1 MDRRDELLR
10 LVRRAYQASTDS
22 TKWPGFLGWL
32 SAFFGGT
39 VTGFQHYGPDPR
51 SARPDFVGMDPAH
64 DAAYRSHYAA
74 LNPWIKRGYPL
85 YEPGRVLASDA
96 YVPLSE
102 LRQTEFYNDFLRD
115 VGVGHAFGA
124 CLFKRDGVLSHF
136 TVTRSER
143 GGPFRPHELAEAR
156 ALLPHVRQAVQIHDT
171 LGDLRDIQRALGD
184 VLERMTHGVFVID
197 ARGHVLFVNKAGRSI
212 ARQRDGLALVSDGLE
227 ACVSSERLK
236 LRTLISRAVT
246 ASKGGTLRATTALSI
261 SRPSMKQ
268 PLSVLVTPLR
278 LSVDQGD
285 VPAATVFVS
294 DPERMQDPDMRGAQA
309 AYGLSPA
316 EARVAAALAASESIQ
331 RAADRLCLSRDTA
344 RWHLKRIYRKT
355 STTRQPDLVKLI
367 LSSSMR

>member
-1 MDRRDELLR
+1 MDRRDELLT
-10 LVRRAYQASTDS
+10 LVRRAYQASTNS
-22 TKWPGFLGWL
+22 AKWPGYLGWL
-32 SAFFGGT
+32 SAFFGGK
-39 VTGFQHYGPDPR
+39 VTGFQHVGPDPR
-51 SARPDFVGMDPAH
+51 SVRANFVGIDPAH
-64 DAAYRSHYAA
+64 DAAYRSYYAA

-85 YEPGRVLASDA
+85 YEPGRVLASDS
-96 YVPLSE
+96 YLPVSE

-124 CLFKRDGVLSHF
+124 CLFKRDGLLSNF

-143 GGPFRPHELAEAR
+143 GGPFQAHEIAEAHV
-156 ALLPHVRQAVQIHDT
+156 LLPHIRQAVQIHDR
-171 LGDLRDIQRALGD
+171 LGDLRAVQRALGD

-197 ARGHVLFVNKAGRSI
+197 ARGRVLFVNKAGRSI
-212 ARQRDGLALVSDGLE
+212 VRQRDGLALVNDGLE
-227 ACVSSERLK
+227 ARVSSERLK
-236 LRTLISRAVT
+236 LRTLISRAVM
-246 ASKGGTLRATTALSI
+246 ASKGETLRATTAISI

-278 LSVDQGD
+278 LSVNHGD
-285 VPAATVFVS
+285 VPVATVFVS
-294 DPERMQDPDMRGAQA
+294 DPERTQDPDMRGAQA

-316 EARVAAALAASESIQ
+316 EARVAAALAVGESVQ

>member
-22 TKWPGFLGWL
+22 ARWPALLGWL

-51 SARPDFVGMDPAH
+51 SARPNFVGIDPAH

-85 YEPGRVLASDA
+85 YEPGRVIASDS

-143 GGPFRPHELAEAR
+143 RGPFQAHEIAEAHV
-156 ALLPHVRQAVQIHDT
+156 LLPHIRQAVQIHDR
-171 LGDLRDIQRALGD
+171 LGNLRATEQALAD
-184 VLERMTHGVFVID
+184 VLERLTQGVFVID
-197 ARGHVLFVNKAGRSI
+197 ARGRVLFANKAGRLI
-212 ARQRDGLALVSDGLE
+212 VRQRDGLSLVSDGLE
-227 ACVSSERLK
+227 ARVPSERVK
-236 LRTLISRAVT
+236 LRALISRAVM
-246 ASKGGTLRATTALSI
+246 ASKGETLRATAAMSV

-268 PLSVLVTPLR
+268 ALSVLVTPLR
-278 LSVDQGD
+278 LPVNHGD

-294 DPERMQDPDMRGAQA
+294 DPECAQDPDMRGAQA

-316 EARVAAALAASESIQ
+316 EARVAAALAVGESVQ

-355 STTRQPDLVKLI
+355 RTTGQPDLVKLI